1 MLFQQKLEQQK
12 HLMMRKPHIIAIP
25 YPAQGHVIPLM
36 ELCLCL
42 VKYGC
47 KVTFVNSEFNH
58 NRIIKSMSEAD
69 NAINM
74 VSVPDGLA
82 VEEDR
87 NDIKKLKE
95 AFFEVVPEKLEALIH
110 NINESV
116 ENRVSCLIAD
126 QHLGWALELAKK
138 LGLQRVA
145 FWPAATASL
154 SMMFNI
160 PKLLD
165 DGIVGKNGEILRKES
180 IKLCPLMPSMNT
192 TDLVWNGFSDPELK
206 KLFFDLY
213 FKNVES
219 VKAAEWLLCNSS
231 QAMEYE
237 VFAAYPKLIPIGP
250 LLASNRLGKT
260 SGHFWQEDTDC
271 LKWLD
276 QQPLNSVIYVA
287 FGSFTIFNM
296 AEFQELALGLEL
308 TNRPFLWVVR
318 QGFIEEAENPYPEG
332 FIDRTR
338 NRGRLVEWAP
348 QQKVLAHPSLGCFLS
363 HCGWN
368 STIEGVSNGLPFLC
382 WPYFA
387 DQLFNKSYICDVWK
401 IGLGFDRNENGIIG
415 RQEIKNK
422 VEQLFGDENFKAR
435 AVDLQAEM
443 LSSVKRGGSS
453 YQNFSSFVNWIKATN

>member
-1 MLFQQKLEQQK
+1 
-12 HLMMRKPHIIAIP
+12 MMAKPHIIAIP
-25 YPAQGHVIPLM
+25 YPTQGHVIPLM
-36 ELCLCL
+36 ELCQCL
-42 VKYGC
+42 VKHGC

-58 NRIIKSMSEAD
+58 NRIIESMSEAD
-69 NAINM
+69 NVLINL
-74 VSVPDGLA
+74 VSVPDGLP

-87 NDIKKLKE
+87 NDLKKLTE
-95 AFFEVVPEKLEALIH
+95 ALFEVVPGKLEALIH
-110 NINESV
+110 NINESD
-116 ENRVSCLIAD
+116 ENRISCLIAD
-126 QHLGWALELAKK
+126 ETLGWALDLAKK

-145 FWPAATASL
+145 FWPAAAASL
-154 SMMFNI
+154 SMMFNV
-160 PKLLD
+160 PKLID
-165 DGIVGKNGEILRKES
+165 DGIVGNNGEILKKQS
-180 IKLCPLMPSMNT
+180 IKLSPHTPAMNT
-192 TDLVWNGFSDPELK
+192 TDLLWNCFSDPGFQRLA
-206 KLFFDLY
+206 FDMA
-213 FKNVES
+213 FKNNES
-219 VKAAEWLLCNSS
+219 VKSAEWLVCNSS
-231 QAMEYE
+231 QVMESE
-237 VFAAYPKLIPIGP
+237 VFAFYPNLIPIGP

-260 SGHFWQEDTDC
+260 SGHFWREDTDC

-287 FGSFTIFNM
+287 FGSHTILDM

-318 QGFIEEAENPYPEG
+318 QGFIEEAGNPYPEG

-387 DQLFNKSYICDVWK
+387 DQFFNQSYICDVWK
-401 IGLGFDRNENGIIG
+401 IGLGFNRNENGVIG

-422 VEQLFGDENFKAR
+422 VEQLFGDENFKGR
-435 AVDLQAEM
+435 AVDLQSEV
-443 LSSVKRGGSS
+443 LSSVEKGGSS
-453 YQNFSSFVNWIKATN
+453 YGNFSSLVNWIKAAN

>member
-1 MLFQQKLEQQK
+1 MT
-12 HLMMRKPHIIAIP
+12 KPHIIAIP

-42 VKYGC
+42 VKHGC

-58 NRIIKSMSEAD
+58 NRIIESMSEAD
-69 NAINM
+69 DADNVINL

-87 NDIKKLKE
+87 NDLKKLTE
-95 AFFEVVPEKLEALIH
+95 ALFEVVPGKLEALIH
-110 NINESV
+110 SINESD

-126 QHLGWALELAKK
+126 ENLGWALELAKK

-145 FWPAATASL
+145 FWPAAATSL
-154 SMMFNI
+154 TMMFNV
-160 PKLLD
+160 PKLID
-165 DGIVGKNGEILRKES
+165 DGIVGKNGEILKKQS
-180 IKLCPLMPSMNT
+180 IKLLPHMPAMNT
-192 TDLVWNGFSDPELK
+192 TDLIWNCFSDPGLQR
-206 KLFFDLY
+206 LVFDLA
-213 FKNVES
+213 FKNTES

-231 QAMEYE
+231 QVMESD
-237 VFAAYPKLIPIGP
+237 VFAFYPNLIPIGP
-250 LLASNRLGKT
+250 LLANNRLGKT
-260 SGHFWQEDTDC
+260 SGHFWREDTDC

-287 FGSFTIFNM
+287 FGSFTIFDM

-318 QGFIEEAENPYPEG
+318 QGFIEEAGNPYPEG

-348 QQKVLAHPSLGCFLS
+348 QQKLLAHPSLGCFLS

-368 STIEGVSNGLPFLC
+368 STIEG
-382 WPYFA
+382 
-387 DQLFNKSYICDVWK
+387 
-401 IGLGFDRNENGIIG
+401 IGLGFDRNENGVIG

-435 AVDLQAEM
+435 AVDLQAEV
-443 LSSVKRGGSS
+443 LASVKRGGSS
-453 YQNFSSFVNWIKATN
+453 YRNFSSFVNWIKATD

>member
-1 MLFQQKLEQQK
+1 
-12 HLMMRKPHIIAIP
+12 MRKPHIIAIP

-42 VKYGC
+42 VKHGC

-58 NRIIKSMSEAD
+58 NRIIESMSEAD
-69 NAINM
+69 DVLINF

-87 NDIKKLKE
+87 NDLKKLTE
-95 AFFEVVPEKLEALIH
+95 ALFEVVPGKLEALIH
-110 NINESV
+110 NINESD
-116 ENRVSCLIAD
+116 ENRISCLIAD
-126 QHLGWALELAKK
+126 ESLGWALDLAKK

-145 FWPAATASL
+145 FWPASATSL
-154 SMMFNI
+154 TMMFNV
-160 PKLLD
+160 PKLID
-165 DGIVGKNGEILRKES
+165 DGIVGKNGEILKKQT
-180 IKLCPLMPSMNT
+180 IKLLPHMPAMNT
-192 TDLVWNGFSDPELK
+192 TDLMWNCFSDPGLQRII
-206 KLFFDLY
+206 FDLA
-213 FKNVES
+213 FKNNES
-219 VKAAEWLLCNSS
+219 VKSAEWLLCNSS
-231 QAMEYE
+231 QVMESE
-237 VFAAYPKLIPIGP
+237 VFAFYPKLIPIGP

-260 SGHFWQEDTDC
+260 SGHFWREDTDC

-287 FGSFTIFNM
+287 FGSHTIFDM

-318 QGFIEEAENPYPEG
+318 QGFIEEAGNPYPEG
-332 FIDRTR
+332 FIDRTG

-368 STIEGVSNGLPFLC
+368 STIEG
-382 WPYFA
+382 
-387 DQLFNKSYICDVWK
+387 
-401 IGLGFDRNENGIIG
+401 IGLGFDRNESGVVG
-415 RQEIKNK
+415 RQEIRNK

-435 AVDLQAEM
+435 AVDLQAEV
-443 LSSVKRGGSS
+443 LASVKRGGSS
-453 YQNFSSFVNWIKATN
+453 YRNFSSFVNWIKATD

>member
-1 MLFQQKLEQQK
+1 
-12 HLMMRKPHIIAIP
+12 MMRKPHIIAIP
-25 YPAQGHVIPLM
+25 FPAQGHVIPLM

-42 VKYGC
+42 VKHGC

-58 NRIIKSMSEAD
+58 NRIINSMSEAD
-69 NAINM
+69 NDINL

-87 NDIKKLKE
+87 NDLKKLTE
-95 AFFEVVPEKLEALIH
+95 AQFEVVPGKLEALIH
-110 NINESV
+110 NINESD
-116 ENRVSCLIAD
+116 ENRISCLIAD
-126 QHLGWALELAKK
+126 ESLGWALDLAKK

-145 FWPAATASL
+145 FWPAAAASL
-154 SMMFNI
+154 SMMFNV
-160 PKLLD
+160 PKLID
-165 DGIVGKNGEILRKES
+165 DGIVGKNGEILKKQS
-180 IKLCPLMPSMNT
+180 IKLLPLMPDMNS
-192 TDLVWNGFSDPELK
+192 TDLLWNL
-206 KLFFDLY
+206 
-213 FKNVES
+213 
-219 VKAAEWLLCNSS
+219 KAAEWIICNSS
-231 QAMEYE
+231 QVMENE

-260 SGHFWQEDTDC
+260 SGHFWREDTDC

-287 FGSFTIFNM
+287 FGSHTIFNM

-318 QGFIEEAENPYPEG
+318 QGFIEEAGNPYPEG

-338 NRGRLVEWAP
+338 NRGLLVEWAP

-401 IGLGFDRNENGIIG
+401 IGLGFERNENGVIG

-422 VEQLFGDENFKAR
+422 VEQLFGDENFKTR
-435 AVDLQAEM
+435 AVDLQGEV

-453 YQNFSSFVNWIKATN
+453 YRNFSSLVKWIKAAN

>member
-1 MLFQQKLEQQK
+1 
-12 HLMMRKPHIIAIP
+12 MRNPHIIAIP

-42 VKYGC
+42 VKHGC

-58 NRIIKSMSEAD
+58 KRIIESMSEAD
-69 NAINM
+69 DVLINF

-87 NDIKKLKE
+87 NDLKKLTE
-95 AFFEVVPEKLEALIH
+95 ALFEVVPGKLEALIH
-110 NINESV
+110 NINESD
-116 ENRVSCLIAD
+116 ENRVSCVIAD
-126 QHLGWALELAKK
+126 ENLGWALELAKK

-145 FWPAATASL
+145 FWPAAATSL
-154 SMMFNI
+154 TMMFNV
-160 PKLLD
+160 PKLID
-165 DGIVGKNGEILRKES
+165 DGIVGKNGEILKKQS
-180 IKLCPLMPSMNT
+180 IKLLPHMPAMNT
-192 TDLVWNGFSDPELK
+192 TDLIWNCFSDPGLQR
-206 KLFFDLY
+206 LVFDLA
-213 FKNVES
+213 FKNTES

-231 QAMEYE
+231 QVMESD
-237 VFAAYPKLIPIGP
+237 VFAFYPNLIPIGP
-250 LLASNRLGKT
+250 LLANNRLGKT
-260 SGHFWQEDTDC
+260 SGHFWREDTDC

-287 FGSFTIFNM
+287 FGSFTIFDM

-318 QGFIEEAENPYPEG
+318 QGFIEEAGNPYPEG

-401 IGLGFDRNENGIIG
+401 IGLGFDRNENGVIG
-415 RQEIKNK
+415 RQEIENK

-435 AVDLQAEM
+435 AVDLQAEV
-443 LSSVKRGGSS
+443 LASVKRGGSS
-453 YQNFSSFVNWIKATN
+453 YRNFSSFVNWIKAKN